1 MAINR
6 TETAKRFLAKELEK
20 LSEQERQVVERFINR
35 GRIARNVAHE
45 FEEHLTFGQRLAD
58 RFAETI
64 GSWRFIIIQSALLAV
79 WITLNITAY
88 VYRWDPYP
96 FILLNLALSF
106 QAAYAA
112 PIIMMSQNRQS
123 EKDHLQAKNDY
134 EVNLKAEL
142 EIMQLHEKFNELR
155 DFSWVDLVRMQQRQI
170 EMLER
175 LVAEGGSQDEQSE
188 TDQTQRVV
196 GTRASR
202 PTTSAAIYR
211 SAG

>member
-6 TETAKRFLAKELEK
+6 TETAKRFLAKEIEK
-20 LSEQERQVVERFINR
+20 LSEQERQVVERFIHR

-45 FEEHLTFGQRLAD
+45 FEEQLTAGQRVAD
-58 RFAETI
+58 RVAEII
-64 GSWRFIIIQSALLAV
+64 GSWRFIIIQSTLLAV
-79 WITLNITAY
+79 WIALNITAY
-88 VYRWDPYP
+88 FYRWDPY
-96 FILLNLALSF
+96 
-106 QAAYAA
+106 

-155 DFSWVDLVRMQQRQI
+155 DFLWVDLVCMQQQQI

-175 LVAEGGSQDEQSE
+175 LVAEDSALAPA
-188 TDQTQRVV
+188 
-196 GTRASR
+196 TRQVRQAER
-202 PTTSAAIYR
+202 R
-211 SAG
+211 